1 MNVTELELPGVLL
14 LEPRVFGDERGFFL
28 ETWQARRYAEAG
40 MPERFVQDNLSRSL
54 KNVLRGLHYQI
65 HRPQGKLV
73 SVIEGEVFDVAADI
87 DPRSET
93 FGRWVG
99 ARLSGDNK
107 RQLYI
112 PPGYAHGFCVL
123 SETAYFT
130 YKCTEYYAPALER
143 GVRWDDPTLGIDWPV
158 DDPIVNERDAAWP
171 TVEAARREELPEV
184 VRNRVTSLADRPEHW
199 RLS

>member
-184 VRNRVTSLADRPEHW
+184 VR
-199 RLS
+199 